1 MSITNIGENE
11 QRLAQALTE
20 ANRIIE
26 RLVNERDALAA
37 ELAKWTDADSKAGW
51 INELRGHALAGAA
64 AVQELDQYKV
74 DLTEALIEHDA
85 ARLELATLQAKV
97 ASVHKAKGRYH
108 SQLAMC
114 DLYAACGLPNVR
126 PISGGKP

>member
-1 MSITNIGENE
+1 MITHISEKEQHLTHMLRKTGE
-11 QRLAQALTE
+11 ALDACT
-20 ANRIIE
+20 A
-26 RLVNERDALAA
+26 ERDVLAA
-37 ELAKWTDADSKAGW
+37 ELAKWTDADSKAGL

-108 SQLAMC
+108 NQLAMC
-114 DLYAACGLPNVR
+114 DLYEACGLPNVR
-126 PISGGKP
+126 PISGGKS